1 MAYSPADA
9 DTSTTIHDV
18 DLSAG
23 ANAVTVTVTAED
35 GSTEDYTVS
44 VNRGVTDAYGWKAVD
59 DLDGLIAAGNTSPY
73 GIWSDGATMWVA
85 DSSDGKLYAYNPNT
99 KAPDASQDFTTLS
112 GAENRSPNGIW
123 SDGATMWVTDG
134 FDRKI
139 YAYRMSDQTRDTSKE
154 FNTLNGAAND
164 SPAGIWSDGTT
175 MWVADSFDGKI
186 YAYRMSDQT
195 RDTSKDFNTLS
206 VAGNDN
212 PSGIWSDGTTMW
224 VADRGNGKIYAYR
237 MSNKA
242 RNASKE
248 FTTLSGAGNNDPFGI
263 WSDGDTMWVADWV
276 DDKVYSY
283 NMPPSSDATLRSL
296 TVSPQDIIGFAPDRT
311 TYEVGV
317 EATITRATIT
327 ATASDSNASVA
338 YSPADADTSTTIHDV
353 DLSTGANAVT
363 ITVTSQDGSATE
375 TYTVSV
381 NRGVADDYGWK
392 AVDDLDGLIA
402 AGNTSPYGIWSDGA
416 TMWVADSSDGKLYA
430 YNPNTK
436 APDAS
441 QDFTTLSG
449 AENRSPN
456 GIWSDGATM
465 WVTDG
470 FDRKIYAYRMSD
482 QTRDTSKEFNTLNGA
497 ANDSPAGIWSDGTT
511 MWVADSF
518 DGKIYAYRMSDQTHD
533 TSKDFNTLG
542 SAGNDN
548 PSGIWSDGTT
558 MWVADRGNGKI
569 YAYRMSNKAPD
580 ASGKDFTTLS
590 GAGNNDPFGIWSDGD
605 TMWVADWVDDKVY
618 SYNMPPSS
626 DATLR
631 SLTVSPQDI
640 IGFAPDRTSYE
651 VGVASTE
658 TRATITA
665 TANHSAASVTY
676 SPADADAS
684 TTIHDLDLSAG
695 RNAVTVTVTSQ
706 DGSATRDY
714 TVSVNRGVADD
725 YGWKA
730 SDDLDG
736 LIAAGNNPI
745 GIWSN
750 GVTTWVADFIDDKL
764 YAYNTDG
771 TRDASQDFDT
781 LSGAGNRDPSGIWS
795 DGKTMWVTDSIDGKI
810 YAYNTDGTRD
820 SDEDFTTLRDAGNR
834 DPYGIWSDGATMW
847 VTDGFDRKI
856 YAYRMSDQ
864 TRDTSKE
871 FNTLSV
877 AGNGDPTGIW
887 SDDNTMWVADWVDDK
902 IYAYQMSDKTRDSGK
917 DFTTLSGA
925 SNNYPTGI
933 WSDGDTMWVADWVD
947 DKVYSY
953 NSPSSDATLSALT
966 LVTNLGNTGQDS
978 MVVRPDKPYATTFVT
993 APGARI
999 IYKLSGV
1006 EMRAAK
1012 EVGSYDSPVPQV
1024 SLYRDAGGRPGS
1036 QLYTLTGPD
1045 DFLSEDDT
1053 EFRTYTFTAPQGAS
1067 LDAGVAYWVVFAG
1080 ASGSTHYRVDST
1092 TETAQTGDGWSIGD
1106 ISMDRES
1113 GGWLPTTIGPA
1124 KFAVLGAEI
1133 DLQETATTLVT
1144 NLDPAGTEALTVSGA
1159 ERRATSFTTAAA
1171 GPWVR
1176 YEFSGIQIRTQR
1188 GVASLR
1194 PTPLVTVH
1202 RDVGGRPA
1210 AAPLFTLDPPGDFL
1224 STVDTDFHVNTFTAP
1239 SGAFLDPG
1247 ATYWVVFAVESINYQ
1262 VQATDDTT
1270 QTGDGWMIGDV
1281 YSFFVSGN
1289 WHTGS
1294 TGPAQFAVLGTGV
1307 GLLDE
1312 DPDVDLPG
1320 GAHDCQLTD
1329 GVVVVGHTSSGHL
1342 TAGVDTSSGLT
1353 GDCFRLETQWGKQ
1366 YRVEVKFGDTESVD
1380 IGGSAWIVYTGS
1392 DFSGMSS
1399 LGSAVDHNRE
1409 DGRSFT
1415 DFKHIHNKV
1424 KSYFVDVAAYDLYST
1439 PYSTNSLTYNGP
1451 YTITMK
1457 DITGVQRMVT
1467 NIDPTLG
1474 SPVDY
1479 ETGLSLSDGGTIT
1492 LAAPF
1497 ITGDH
1502 PEGYALDRI
1511 RVPFDDI
1518 ADEGASPLISIYSNS
1533 SDTPSAKLCDLDR
1546 PAQIVESAVTWS
1558 GNPPPFTFLADDCAY
1573 NTLAA
1578 STPYWVVFTGVDPA
1592 DYTLEM
1598 TNSAEEHDYYGTGW
1612 TMDNFLARSTDG
1624 GASWTV
1630 TAANAGNIRIEF
1642 WAKPKTNSAT
1652 GEPLARGQRFLPGQE
1667 LTAGPGTVSDPDGTS
1682 RANYRY
1688 QWRRTDDQGVSTVI
1702 EGATGASY
1710 IITDDDRGHRVWVI
1724 VFFLDDAGNEESR
1737 ASMATSYVPGQTR
1750 ILIKKSGGTN
1760 NRAHGTVGLSS
1771 GFYTAAGDLKH
1782 RIESV
1787 TQILT
1792 AAGIGNINTD
1802 LFRFR
1807 LFTSNDA
1814 SNPLDRK
1821 PAVEIATFTNPARV
1835 ATGQK
1840 KFTAP
1845 TDALLAGGT
1854 TYHIVMYTGGA
1865 GEIGCEQLG
1874 SSQAHD
1880 GSLPNWELIQRTY
1893 PLTSENTAGSAY
1905 FGDPCNMRIDGY
1917 QLADAPH
1924 ITSLE
1929 ITSTPN
1935 TSPSYETGETISVTA
1950 TLSEAVNFTG
1960 PEPVLPIRI
1969 GDNTREAIYDA
1980 GSSTTTQWVF
1990 QYIVLEEDRDDDGI
2004 SVEQHA
2010 LRAYADADLSHN
2022 AISTAPSHRV
2032 NARSLLRS
2040 VRVTS
2045 KPEAPNWYGPGETI
2059 QFTAE
2064 FTLPVTVTGDP
2075 EFAFSI
2081 TSGGSTHA
2089 RATYIGTTENRIV
2102 FEYTISTTDD
2112 DSNGI
2117 WIGDHTDTLRLDGD
2131 DAIVGVSNGR
2141 TAVLDHPEIG
2151 RLASH
2156 RIDQNP
2162 RIVTVAVTSDPTHG
2176 TNSDIYAPGE
2186 VIEFTATFNQEVNVV
2201 GDPEFEFSIDS
2212 GSADERAAY
2221 HSGSGTKAIV
2231 FRYTIVAADIDP
2243 SGIWIGDQ
2251 TRTFKLDADDS
2262 IRGVS
2267 NSLDAVLDHRGL
2279 GILTGHKIDNMIT
2292 P

>member
-1 MAYSPADA
+1 MRQFSTAARNSLFHLGGARYWRLPLLAALLLAAAAFGGVFSAVAQAQDA
-9 DTSTTIHDV
+9 N
-18 DLSAG
+18 G
-23 ANAVTVTVTAED
+23 AIT
-35 GSTEDYTVS
+35 
-44 VNRGVTDAYGWKAVD
+44 
-59 DLDGLIAAGNTSPY
+59 GLTL
-73 GIWSDGATMWVA
+73 
-85 DSSDGKLYAYNPNT
+85 SSD
-99 KAPDASQDFTTLS
+99 
-112 GAENRSPNGIW
+112 SP
-123 SDGATMWVTDG
+123 
-134 FDRKI
+134 
-139 YAYRMSDQTRDTSKE
+139 
-154 FNTLNGAAND
+154 
-164 SPAGIWSDGTT
+164 GT
-175 MWVADSFDGKI
+175 
-186 YAYRMSDQT
+186 
-195 RDTSKDFNTLS
+195 
-206 VAGNDN
+206 
-212 PSGIWSDGTTMW
+212 
-224 VADRGNGKIYAYR
+224 
-237 MSNKA
+237 
-242 RNASKE
+242 
-248 FTTLSGAGNNDPFGI
+248 
-263 WSDGDTMWVADWV
+263 
-276 DDKVYSY
+276 
-283 NMPPSSDATLRSL
+283 L
-296 TVSPQDIIGFAPDRT
+296 TVSWDMPSPTPTNYRVDWAKSAEDYQSWRVDEGHVYPEGTATTAAISGLEGGEEYKVRMRARYHDGEHADSPWSGPWSEETRTVAAEPEPDPTEEPTPEPTEEPTPEPGAIGSATAAADDPQTLVITWEEPADPHDNPTDYRVNWARSEDEYPSYTEEHGNAHPATPAHTLEGLDHNTEYKIRIRARYSPNDQYDEHWSGPWIELTVRTMSEPGETTHVPGKPNLVGTAVTPEGHVSLLWQDPEDDTITGYRVLRGPDADSLAVIREDT
-311 TYEVGV
+311 GSSAISYTDTEAEAGQTHTYAV
-317 EATITRATIT
+317 EARSAAGLGPMSNTRT
-327 ATASDSNASVA
+327 ATVPASEEKEEPVALRQETVTTLVSNLNNASDSSGLLLALKRWA
-338 YSPADADTSTTIHDV
+338 TS
-353 DLSTGANAVT
+353 
-363 ITVTSQDGSATE
+363 
-375 TYTVSV
+375 
-381 NRGVADDYGWK
+381 
-392 AVDDLDGLIA
+392 
-402 AGNTSPYGIWSDGA
+402 
-416 TMWVADSSDGKLYA
+416 
-430 YNPNTK
+430 
-436 APDAS
+436 
-441 QDFTTLSG
+441 FTTDDDAVSHTL
-449 AENRSPN
+449 
-456 GIWSDGATM
+456 
-465 WVTDG
+465 
-470 FDRKIYAYRMSD
+470 
-482 QTRDTSKEFNTLNGA
+482 TSL
-497 ANDSPAGIWSDGTT
+497 
-511 MWVADSF
+511 
-518 DGKIYAYRMSDQTHD
+518 Q
-533 TSKDFNTLG
+533 
-542 SAGNDN
+542 
-548 PSGIWSDGTT
+548 
-558 MWVADRGNGKI
+558 
-569 YAYRMSNKAPD
+569 
-580 ASGKDFTTLS
+580 
-590 GAGNNDPFGIWSDGD
+590 
-605 TMWVADWVDDKVY
+605 
-618 SYNMPPSS
+618 
-626 DATLR
+626 LR
-631 SLTVSPQDI
+631 
-640 IGFAPDRTSYE
+640 
-651 VGVASTE
+651 
-658 TRATITA
+658 
-665 TANHSAASVTY
+665 
-676 SPADADAS
+676 
-684 TTIHDLDLSAG
+684 AG
-695 RNAVTVTVTSQ
+695 RF
-706 DGSATRDY
+706 R
-714 TVSVNRGVADD
+714 
-725 YGWKA
+725 
-730 SDDLDG
+730 
-736 LIAAGNNPI
+736 
-745 GIWSN
+745 
-750 GVTTWVADFIDDKL
+750 
-764 YAYNTDG
+764 
-771 TRDASQDFDT
+771 
-781 LSGAGNRDPSGIWS
+781 
-795 DGKTMWVTDSIDGKI
+795 
-810 YAYNTDGTRD
+810 
-820 SDEDFTTLRDAGNR
+820 
-834 DPYGIWSDGATMW
+834 
-847 VTDGFDRKI
+847 
-856 YAYRMSDQ
+856 
-864 TRDTSKE
+864 
-871 FNTLSV
+871 
-877 AGNGDPTGIW
+877 
-887 SDDNTMWVADWVDDK
+887 
-902 IYAYQMSDKTRDSGK
+902 
-917 DFTTLSGA
+917 
-925 SNNYPTGI
+925 
-933 WSDGDTMWVADWVD
+933 
-947 DKVYSY
+947 
-953 NSPSSDATLSALT
+953 
-966 LVTNLGNTGQDS
+966 
-978 MVVRPDKPYATTFVT
+978 
-993 APGARI
+993 
-999 IYKLSGV
+999 
-1006 EMRAAK
+1006 
-1012 EVGSYDSPVPQV
+1012 VGSTSSNPMVAV
-1024 SLYRDAGGRPGS
+1024 HRDNGGQPGDL
-1036 QLYTLTGPD
+1036 LYTLDKPD
-1045 DFLSEDDT
+1045 DFLSVNDT
-1053 EFRTYTFTAPQGAS
+1053 TYRTYTFSAPEG
-1067 LDAGVAYWVVFAG
+1067 
-1080 ASGSTHYRVDST
+1080 
-1092 TETAQTGDGWSIGD
+1092 
-1106 ISMDRES
+1106 
-1113 GGWLPTTIGPA
+1113 
-1124 KFAVLGAEI
+1124 AVLGAG
-1133 DLQETATTLVT
+1133 ETYWIVH
-1144 NLDPAGTEALTVSGA
+1144 GA
-1159 ERRATSFTTAAA
+1159 PS
-1171 GPWVR
+1171 VR
-1176 YEFSGIQIRTQR
+1176 YR
-1188 GVASLR
+1188 L
-1194 PTPLVTVH
+1194 
-1202 RDVGGRPA
+1202 
-1210 AAPLFTLDPPGDFL
+1210 
-1224 STVDTDFHVNTFTAP
+1224 
-1239 SGAFLDPG
+1239 
-1247 ATYWVVFAVESINYQ
+1247 
-1262 VQATDDTT
+1262 DTT
-1270 QTGDGWMIGDV
+1270 DETSQTPDGWMIGDTSLAETAV
-1281 YSFFVSGN
+1281 QNMWENTPTGPLKFAVI
-1289 WHTGS
+1289 GS
-1294 TGPAQFAVLGTGV
+1294 TASLDGKRLVSNLNNASDSSGLLLALKRWATSFTTDDDAVSHTLTSLQLRAGRFRVGSTSSNPMVAVHRDNGGQPGDLLYTLDKPDDFLSVNDTTYRTYTFSAPEGAVLGAGETYWIVHGAPSVRYRLDTTDETSQTPDGWMIGDTSLAETAVQNMWENTPTGPLKFAV
-1307 GLLDE
+1307 IGSTASLDGKRLVSNLNNASDSSGLLLALKRWATSFTTDDDAVSHTLTSLQLRAGRFRVGSTSSNPMVAVHRDNGGQPGDLLYTLDKPDDFLSVNDTTYRTYTFSAPEGAVLGAGETYWIVHGAPSVRYRLDTTDE
-1312 DPDVDLPG
+1312 TSQTPDGWMIGDTSLAETAVQNMWENTPTGPLKFAVIGSTASLDGKRLVSNLNNASDSSGLLLALKRWATSFTTDDDAVSHTLTSLQLRAGRFRVGSTSSNPMVAVHRDNGGQPGDLLYTLDKPDDFLSVNDTTYRTYTFSAPEGAVLGAGETYWIVHGAPSVRYRLDTTDETSQTPDGWMIGDTSLAETAVQNTWENTPTGPLKFAVIGSTASAFEEEPDVDLPG
-1320 GAHDCQLTD
+1320 GPGDCHLTD
-1329 GVVVVGHTSSGHL
+1329 RIVLAGQTSSGHL
-1342 TAGVDTSSGLT
+1342 TTGIDTDSGLT
-1353 GDCFRLETQWGKQ
+1353 GDCFRLETRLGKQ

-1380 IGGSAWIVYTGS
+1380 IGGSVWIVYTGS

-1415 DFKHIHNKV
+1415 DFKHIHNGV

-1451 YTITMK
+1451 YTITMT

-1479 ETGLSLSDGGTIT
+1479 ETGLSLSDGDTIT

-1518 ADEGASPLISIYSNS
+1518 AADEASPLISIYSNS

-1558 GNPPPFTFLADDCAY
+1558 GFPPPFTFLADDCAY

-1578 STPYWVVFTGVDPA
+1578 STPYWVVFTGVNPA

-1598 TNSAEEHDYYGTGW
+1598 TTSAEEHDYYDTGW

-1710 IITDDDRGHRVWVI
+1710 IITDDDRGHRVGVI
-1724 VFFLDDAGNEESR
+1724 VSFLDDAGNEESR

-2112 DSNGI
+2112 DSDGI

>member
-1 MAYSPADA
+1 MGIWSDGDTMWVIDWVDEKIYAYHTDGTRDA
-9 DTSTTIHDV
+9 SKEFDT
-18 DLSAG
+18 LG
-23 ANAVTVTVTAED
+23 
-35 GSTEDYTVS
+35 
-44 VNRGVTDAYGWKAVD
+44 
-59 DLDGLIAAGNTSPY
+59 AAGNNNPT

-85 DSSDGKLYAYNPNT
+85 DFGD
-99 KAPDASQDFTTLS
+99 
-112 GAENRSPNGIW
+112 E
-123 SDGATMWVTDG
+123 
-134 FDRKI
+134 KI
-139 YAYRMSDQTRDTSKE
+139 YAYRMSDQTHDSGRDFNTLAGAGNNNPYGIWSDGTTMWVADEAERKVYAYNLNTKARDASKE
-154 FNTLNGAAND
+154 FSTSSTDISIAN
-164 SPAGIWSDGTT
+164 PAGIWSDGTT
-175 MWVADSFDGKI
+175 MWVANRFHQK
-186 YAYRMSDQT
+186 
-195 RDTSKDFNTLS
+195 L
-206 VAGNDN
+206 
-212 PSGIWSDGTTMW
+212 
-224 VADRGNGKIYAYR
+224 YAYR

-242 RNASKE
+242 RDASKD
-248 FTTLSGAGNNDPFGI
+248 FNTLGGAGNEGPSGI
-263 WSDGDTMWVADWV
+263 WSDGDTMWVGDSGT
-276 DDKVYSY
+276 DKVYSY
-283 NMPPSSDATLRSL
+283 NMPPSSDATLSAL
-296 TVSPQDIIGFAPDRT
+296 TVSPTDIIGFTPGRT
-311 TYEVGV
+311 DYQVGV
-317 EATITRATIT
+317 ASTVSRATVAAA
-327 ATASDSNASVA
+327 ATNSGAAVA
-338 YSPADADTSTTIHDV
+338 YSPADADLAADGQQV
-353 DLSTGANAVT
+353 DLSAGRNAVT
-363 ITVTSQDGSATE
+363 ITVTAQDGSATRD
-375 TYTVSV
+375 YTVNV
-381 NRGVADDYGWK
+381 NRGVTGDYGWK
-392 AVDDLDGLIA
+392 AVDDLDGLKA
-402 AGNTSPYGIWSDGA
+402 ARNTS
-416 TMWVADSSDGKLYA
+416 
-430 YNPNTK
+430 
-436 APDAS
+436 
-441 QDFTTLSG
+441 
-449 AENRSPN
+449 
-456 GIWSDGATM
+456 
-465 WVTDG
+465 
-470 FDRKIYAYRMSD
+470 
-482 QTRDTSKEFNTLNGA
+482 
-497 ANDSPAGIWSDGTT
+497 
-511 MWVADSF
+511 
-518 DGKIYAYRMSDQTHD
+518 
-533 TSKDFNTLG
+533 
-542 SAGNDN
+542 
-548 PSGIWSDGTT
+548 
-558 MWVADRGNGKI
+558 
-569 YAYRMSNKAPD
+569 
-580 ASGKDFTTLS
+580 
-590 GAGNNDPFGIWSDGD
+590 PFGIWSNG
-605 TMWVADWVDDKVY
+605 
-618 SYNMPPSS
+618 
-626 DATLR
+626 
-631 SLTVSPQDI
+631 
-640 IGFAPDRTSYE
+640 
-651 VGVASTE
+651 
-658 TRATITA
+658 
-665 TANHSAASVTY
+665 
-676 SPADADAS
+676 
-684 TTIHDLDLSAG
+684 TTI
-695 RNAVTVTVTSQ
+695 
-706 DGSATRDY
+706 
-714 TVSVNRGVADD
+714 
-725 YGWKA
+725 
-730 SDDLDG
+730 
-736 LIAAGNNPI
+736 
-745 GIWSN
+745 
-750 GVTTWVADFIDDKL
+750 WVGDSIDDKL

-771 TRDASQDFDT
+771 TRDSGRDFNTLGAASNN
-781 LSGAGNRDPSGIWS
+781 LPR
-795 DGKTMWVTDSIDGKI
+795 
-810 YAYNTDGTRD
+810 
-820 SDEDFTTLRDAGNR
+820 
-834 DPYGIWSDGATMW
+834 GIWSDGATMW
-847 VTDGFDRKI
+847 VADSDGDKI
-856 YAYRMSDQ
+856 YAYQMSDQ

-871 FNTLSV
+871 FN
-877 AGNGDPTGIW
+877 
-887 SDDNTMWVADWVDDK
+887 
-902 IYAYQMSDKTRDSGK
+902 
-917 DFTTLSGA
+917 TLSGA

-933 WSDGDTMWVADWVD
+933 WSDGDTIWVADILNDKIYAYRMSDKERDASKDFNTLGGAGNHDPTGIWSDGATMWVADSNDGKIYAYRMSDQTHDIGRDFNTLSGAGNTLPYGIWSDSTTMWVSDTED
-947 DKVYSY
+947 DKIYSY
-953 NSPSSDATLSALT
+953 NMPPPPSSDATLSALT
-966 LVTNLGNTGQDS
+966 VGPTDIIGFDPDRTDYEVGVAPMVTQ
-978 MVVRPDKPYATTFVT
+978 ATIT
-993 APGARI
+993 ATANHPGA
-999 IYKLSGV
+999 S
-1006 EMRAAK
+1006 
-1012 EVGSYDSPVPQV
+1012 
-1024 SLYRDAGGRPGS
+1024 
-1036 QLYTLTGPD
+1036 
-1045 DFLSEDDT
+1045 
-1053 EFRTYTFTAPQGAS
+1053 
-1067 LDAGVAYWVVFAG
+1067 VAYSPTDTDTTTTVVDLSAG
-1080 ASGSTHYRVDST
+1080 RNVVTVTVTSQDGST
-1092 TETAQTGDGWSIGD
+1092 TETYTVSVNRGVTADYGWKAVDDLDGLIAAGNNSPTGIWSNGATMWVADINDSKLYAYNTDGTRDSSRDFNTLSGASNNNPYGIWSDGTTMWVADFLDDEIHAYNLNTKAHDSSKDFTTLGGAGNIFPTGIWSDGTTMWVADSADGKLYAYNLNTKAHDSSKDFTTLGGAGD
-1106 ISMDRES
+1106 IF
-1113 GGWLPTTIGPA
+1113 PTGIWSDGTTMWVADSADGKLYAYNLNTKAHDSDKEFNTLIAAGNNDPRDMWSDGTTMWVADTTNA
-1124 KFAVLGAEI
+1124 KIYSYNRLRQQDV
-1133 DLQETATTLVT
+1133 TTLVT
-1144 NLDPAGTEALTVSGA
+1144 NLDVDQFGGLPMGGSELKAN
-1159 ERRATSFTTAAA
+1159 SFTTAA
-1171 GPWVR
+1171 GHRVI
-1176 YEFSGIQIRTQR
+1176 YELSGIRTRAKR
-1188 GVASLR
+1188 GDASSQ

-1202 RDVGGRPA
+1202 RDDGGQPA
-1210 AAPLFTLDPPGDFL
+1210 IDPLYTLENPRDILGDA
-1224 STVDTDFHVNTFTAP
+1224 DTDYRTYTFSAR
-1239 SGAFLDPG
+1239 PG
-1247 ATYWVVFAVESINYQ
+1247 AILDAGKTYWVVFAASGGGQYV
-1262 VQATDDTT
+1262 VAATTSAA
-1270 QTGDGWMIGDV
+1270 QTPQGWLIGDV
-1281 YSFFVSGN
+1281 SLDTIAPPDWQSG
-1289 WHTGS
+1289 GRIV
-1294 TGPAQFAVLGTGV
+1294 QFAILGKKV
-1307 GLLDE
+1307 SPLE
-1312 DPDVDLPG
+1312 EEPDVDLPG
-1320 GAHDCQLTD
+1320 GPADCHLTD
-1329 GVVVVGHTSSGHL
+1329 ESRAERPYPSSGHL
-1342 TAGVDTSSGLT
+1342 TAGVDTDSGLT
-1353 GDCFRLETQWGKQ
+1353 GDCFRLETQWGRQ
-1366 YRVEVKFGDTESVD
+1366 YRVEVEFGYGESVER
-1380 IGGSAWIVYTGS
+1380 GGSVWIVYTGS
-1392 DFSGMSS
+1392 DFYGMSS

-1415 DFKHIHNKV
+1415 DFKHIHNGV

-1479 ETGLSLSDGGTIT
+1479 ETGLSLSDGDTIT

-1518 ADEGASPLISIYSNS
+1518 AADEASPLISIYSNS

-1558 GNPPPFTFLADDCAY
+1558 GFPPPFTFLADDCAY

-1578 STPYWVVFTGVDPA
+1578 STPYWVVFTGVNPA

-1598 TNSAEEHDYYGTGW
+1598 TTSAEEHDYYDTGW

-1630 TAANAGNIRIEF
+1630 TAATAGNIRLEF
-1642 WAKPKTNSAT
+1642 WAKPKTNSAI

-1710 IITDDDRGHRVWVI
+1710 IITDDDRGHRVGVI
-1724 VFFLDDAGNEESR
+1724 VSFLDDAGNEESR

-1854 TYHIVMYTGGA
+1854 TYHIVMYTGAA

-2112 DSNGI
+2112 DSDGI

-2176 TNSDIYAPGE
+2176 ANSDTYAVGRGHRVHGHLQPGGQRGGRPG
-2186 VIEFTATFNQEVNVV
+2186 VRVLHRLRQRRRTGGLPQRQRHQ
-2201 GDPEFEFSIDS
+2201 GDCLPV
-2212 GSADERAAY
+2212 
-2221 HSGSGTKAIV
+2221 H
-2231 FRYTIVAADIDP
+2231 
-2243 SGIWIGDQ
+2243 
-2251 TRTFKLDADDS
+2251 
-2262 IRGVS
+2262 
-2267 NSLDAVLDHRGL
+2267 HRRRR
-2279 GILTGHKIDNMIT
+2279 H
-2292 P
+2292 